1 MTSEAMSRVG
11 RFSSNQIYLT
21 LQRKS
26 EAGFTRWLKSS
37 HHICLACG
45 VRRACSYCNC
55 LKSNTESK
63 KILWR
68 TVSPY
73 FAYIMNRG
81 QSQDPL
87 RKTSGFVTENSRKTW
102 HVLLMTLRTTKPF
115 SSTKPISYDKTMFQ
129 CVGWVKGSTVP
140 WYGFEGSRVVEIF

>member
-1 MTSEAMSRVG
+1 MSRVG

-26 EAGFTRWLKSS
+26 EAGFTRWLKSRR
-37 HHICLACG
+37 HICLACG

-55 LKSNTESK
+55 LISNTESK
-63 KILWR
+63 KFLWR

-73 FAYIMNRG
+73 FAHIMNQG

-87 RKTSGFVTENSRKTW
+87 RKTSGFVTEYNRKTLNR
-102 HVLLMTLRTTKPF
+102 HVLLMTPRTTKPF
-115 SSTKPISYDKTMFQ
+115 SSTKPISDDKTIFQ
-129 CVGWVKGSTVP
+129 CVGWVKDSTVP
-140 WYGFEGSRVVEIF
+140 WYGFEGSRVVEIC

>member
-1 MTSEAMSRVG
+1 MSRLG

-26 EAGFTRWLKSS
+26 EAGFTRWLKAS

-45 VRRACSYCNC
+45 VRRACSYCNS

-63 KILWR
+63 KFLWR

-73 FAYIMNRG
+73 FAYIMNWG

-87 RKTSGFVTENSRKTW
+87 RKTSGFVTEYSRKTLNRY
-102 HVLLMTLRTTKPF
+102 VFLMTLRTTKPF
-115 SSTKPISYDKTMFQ
+115 SSTKPISDDKTMFQ

-140 WYGFEGSRVVEIF
+140 WYWFEGSRVVEIC